1 MDASGLFAVLD
12 LRRYVWK
19 LAFTATRYREL
30 LETSSWHKTLSED
43 TPRELLER
51 IQRRV
56 EAQPSGSI
64 TSTPAATLT
73 IGRRR

>member
-1 MDASGLFAVLD
+1 VLGV
-12 LRRYVWK
+12 RRYVWQ

-30 LETSSWHKTLSED
+30 LETSSWHKTLPED
-43 TPRELLER
+43 ARRELLER

-56 EAQPSGSI
+56 EAQPGGSI
-64 TSTPAATLT
+64 TSTLAGTLT